1 MKFDAACA
9 TNWNEKNPNVAHIHT
24 GDASS
29 EDDLA
34 RVVAETGS
42 SHDFDVIM
50 DDASHINWHMIKTLE
65 ILIEQIQMGGMYFV
79 EDILSSYESW
89 SANMGSH
96 NGEQTGGTQDC
107 MTPRT
112 RGPTFLAKMFD

>member
-50 DDASHINWHMIKTLE
+50 DDASHINRYRVMVSRPGYHTPSNYSKSHLTQRE
-65 ILIEQIQMGGMYFV
+65 INLRIPF
-79 EDILSSYESW
+79 
-89 SANMGSH
+89 
-96 NGEQTGGTQDC
+96 
-107 MTPRT
+107 
-112 RGPTFLAKMFD
+112 FDML